1 MLVGTRVG
9 LNIDDIDVAEQLV
22 AELAAADAALDVA
35 ARSGYGLIDDATG
48 HREETAGRELR
59 YLLVLLAARYGR
71 AGHDGVIT
79 AAVAC
84 ELNHLATVRHD
95 RIVDEPE
102 IALRAEP
109 ESARK
114 ANWVAILAGDF
125 LFTAAARLATGLGIE
140 AVDLQART
148 AARLVTGQLREALGP
163 APDEDPV
170 AHYLSVV
177 ADKSGALTATCAGLG
192 ALAGGS
198 DRQVIDAMLR
208 FGEEIGVAQRIAD
221 ELEDLSDPGR
231 PDAAALTGDGLAVR
245 YLRRLAPGQPATREL
260 VCQYGVVGLVREDLA
275 AQVARAQETL
285 RHTPDTPAKKM
296 LGELCDCLLVPA
308 GAR

>member
-22 AELAAADAALDVA
+22 AELSAADAALDAA

-48 HREETAGRELR
+48 HRQETAGRELR

-84 ELNHLATVRHD
+84 ELNHLATVHHD
-95 RIVDEPE
+95 RIVNEPE
-102 IALRAEP
+102 IAELAEP
-109 ESARK
+109 EPARW
-114 ANWVAILAGDF
+114 ANWVAILTGDF
-125 LFTAAARLATGLGIE
+125 LFTAAARLANGLGIE
-140 AVDLQART
+140 AVELQART
-148 AARLVTGQLREALGP
+148 AARLVTGQLREELEP
-163 APDEDPV
+163 TPDDDPV
-170 AHYLSVV
+170 THYLSVV
-177 ADKSGALTATCAGLG
+177 ADKTGALTATCAGLG

-208 FGEEIGVAQRIAD
+208 FGEEIGVAHRIAE
-221 ELEDLSDPGR
+221 ELARLSDSDQ
-231 PDAAALTGDGLAVR
+231 PDTTALADDALAAR
-245 YLRRLAPGQPATREL
+245 YLRRVAAGQPATIEL
-260 VCQYGVVGLVREDLA
+260 ARQHGVDALVVEDLT

-296 LGELCDCLLVPA
+296 LGELCECLLAPA